1 MSVLSL
7 LGTEDEVV
15 DRDKYNEGRSYLPG
29 NTVYFSILG
38 GNHAQFG
45 SYGPQK
51 GDGIATITE
60 DDQQARTARTM
71 LDWMGNLR

>member
-1 MSVLSL
+1 M
-7 LGTEDEVV
+7 V
-15 DRDKYNEGRSYLPG
+15 DQESYNEGRAYLPG
-29 NTVYFSILG
+29 NTVYTPVNG

-60 DDQQARTARTM
+60 EEQQTRTARAL
-71 LDWMGNLR
+71 LDWIGNLRQSK